1 MVKSIMTPSKLGRTA
16 MFIDLEK
23 PAPPKL
29 FSAALLAEAE
39 AKGKVMAASAA
50 PTTSVEELKEEK
62 EEEEAKSKASEEI
75 MSALR
80 INPVPKVEIV
90 DAFAD

>member
-1 MVKSIMTPSKLGRTA
+1 

-39 AKGKVMAASAA
+39 AKGKAINLM
-50 PTTSVEELKEEK
+50 PTTSVEEVEQVEEVK
-62 EEEEAKSKASEEI
+62 EEEKKEEEDEAKSKASEEA
-75 MSALR
+75 MSALLVS
-80 INPVPKVEIV
+80 PVPKREIV